1 MTKVGFYPTNTKD
14 METMAKEKM
23 SITLDK
29 QVKER
34 LEQEADK
41 EELPTSTVL
50 NRILKKVFGIK
61 SERQGSK

>member
-1 MTKVGFYPTNTKD
+1 
-14 METMAKEKM
+14 MAKEKM

-34 LEQEADK
+34 LEEEAGK
-41 EELPTSTVL
+41 ESLPTSTVL

-61 SERQGSK
+61 PEKKQNALSEKYKKLLRQDDL

>member
-1 MTKVGFYPTNTKD
+1 

-34 LEQEADK
+34 LEEEAGK
-41 EELPTSTVL
+41 ESLPTSTVL

-61 SERQGSK
+61 PEKK

>member
-1 MTKVGFYPTNTKD
+1 MAKEKD
-14 METMAKEKM
+14 KEDLKEKM

-29 QVKER
+29 QVKKR
-34 LEQEADK
+34 LEQEASR

-61 SERQGSK
+61 PEKK